1 MLNLFCKLSEKNDIF
16 AAITPT
22 AMDNQLEQ
30 TTYKGERVRLCTDGK
45 YRWTWP
51 MNMYKNPL
59 GLLTVLKIFGIIFGV
74 AMVLMFIGP
83 AFRGEWSAVLE
94 GLKIWAIILGVF
106 LVITLLAY
114 WIVAALYGGKYI
126 VHFTMDEKGLLH
138 DQVPM
143 QKKKAEKMGCLIAL
157 AGIFAKRPSVA
168 GAGFMTAAHTKTS
181 SDFSRV
187 RRIKAYPRLHSIKVN
202 EGLSKNQVYTHP
214 EDFSFVLDYIQSH
227 CPKCSK
233 K

>member
-1 MLNLFCKLSEKNDIF
+1 MLNLLCKHNEKNDIF
-16 AAITPT
+16 AAITLT
-22 AMDNQLEQ
+22 AMDTQLEK
-30 TTYKGERVRLCTDGK
+30 TTYKGDRVRLCTDGK

-51 MNMYKNPL
+51 MNMYRNPMI
-59 GLLTVLKIFGIIFGV
+59 LLTVLKIFGAIFGI

-83 AFRGEWSAVLE
+83 AFRGEWAAVAD

-114 WIVAALYGGKYI
+114 WMVAAMYGGRYI

-138 DQVPM
+138 DQVPI
-143 QKKKAEKMGCLIAL
+143 QKKKAEKMGLLVAFV
-157 AGIFAKRPSVA
+157 GIFSKRPTTA
-168 GAGFMTAAHTKTS
+168 GAGLLAAAHTKSS

-187 RRIKAYPRLHSIKVN
+187 RRIKAYPRLHTIKVN

-214 EDFSFVLDYIQSH
+214 EDFSFVLDYIRSH
-227 CPKCSK
+227 CPKCLK

>member
-1 MLNLFCKLSEKNDIF
+1 MLNLFCKPSEKKDIF

-45 YRWTWP
+45 YRWTW
-51 MNMYKNPL
+51 
-59 GLLTVLKIFGIIFGV
+59 
-74 AMVLMFIGP
+74 
-83 AFRGEWSAVLE
+83 
-94 GLKIWAIILGVF
+94 
-106 LVITLLAY
+106 
-114 WIVAALYGGKYI
+114 
-126 VHFTMDEKGLLH
+126 
-138 DQVPM
+138 PM

>member
-16 AAITPT
+16 AAIIPT

-59 GLLTVLKIFGIIFGV
+59 VLLTVLKIFGIIFGV

>member
-1 MLNLFCKLSEKNDIF
+1 
-16 AAITPT
+16 
-22 AMDNQLEQ
+22 
-30 TTYKGERVRLCTDGK
+30 
-45 YRWTWP
+45 
-51 MNMYKNPL
+51 
-59 GLLTVLKIFGIIFGV
+59 
-74 AMVLMFIGP
+74 
-83 AFRGEWSAVLE
+83 
-94 GLKIWAIILGVF
+94 
-106 LVITLLAY
+106 
-114 WIVAALYGGKYI
+114 
-126 VHFTMDEKGLLH
+126 MDEKGLLH

>member
-1 MLNLFCKLSEKNDIF
+1 
-16 AAITPT
+16 
-22 AMDNQLEQ
+22 MDNQLEQ

-59 GLLTVLKIFGIIFGV
+59 VLLTVLKIFGIIFGV

-83 AFRGEWSAVLE
+83 AFRGEWSAV
-94 GLKIWAIILGVF
+94 
-106 LVITLLAY
+106 
-114 WIVAALYGGKYI
+114 
-126 VHFTMDEKGLLH
+126 
-138 DQVPM
+138 
-143 QKKKAEKMGCLIAL
+143 
-157 AGIFAKRPSVA
+157 
-168 GAGFMTAAHTKTS
+168 HTKTS

-202 EGLSKNQVYTHP
+202 DGLSKNQVYTHP

>member
-1 MLNLFCKLSEKNDIF
+1 M
-16 AAITPT
+16 
-22 AMDNQLEQ
+22 
-30 TTYKGERVRLCTDGK
+30 TDGQQVQAVCLLVVVVAG
-45 YRWTWP
+45 TQQGQG
-51 MNMYKNPL
+51 PL
-59 GLLTVLKIFGIIFGV
+59 GQ
-74 AMVLMFIGP
+74 
-83 AFRGEWSAVLE
+83 
-94 GLKIWAIILGVF
+94 
-106 LVITLLAY
+106 
-114 WIVAALYGGKYI
+114 LYGI
-126 VHFTMDEKGLLH
+126 
-138 DQVPM
+138 
-143 QKKKAEKMGCLIAL
+143 LIAL

>member
-1 MLNLFCKLSEKNDIF
+1 
-16 AAITPT
+16 
-22 AMDNQLEQ
+22 MDNQLEQ
-30 TTYKGERVRLCTDGK
+30 TTYKGEEHVRLCTDGK

-59 GLLTVLKIFGIIFGV
+59 VLLTVLKIFGIIFGV

-83 AFRGEWSAVLE
+83 AFRGEWSAALE

-227 CPKCSK
+227 CPKSSK